1 MADRVTHQL
10 SGGGFRGRA
19 VVWKESNETGVSN
32 AQEIQGAE
40 AVGRSRDDVDDLLMD
55 EHDLPT
61 NERVSG
67 WISELFRTWGP
78 AILIVLLIRSVVA
91 EPFRIPSGSM
101 VPTLEIGDFILVSKF
116 SYGVRVPFTQK
127 VLLDMDEP
135 KRGDVVVFGFPDQP
149 SQAYIKRIVG
159 LPGDIITTKSNTL
172 YVNGVAQTQQSVGAF
187 SFVDDECRTATVDE
201 KTETIDG
208 RSHRILTSA
217 NPAGDFGPNTYSG
230 GQKPDY
236 VPAWR
241 WPDDEF
247 KVPADTFFAMGDN
260 RDNSSDSRVWGTVP
274 RANLKGRAI
283 LVWLSWD
290 HCTGNI
296 PFLGRFRFDRIGT
309 MLN

>member
-1 MADRVTHQL
+1 MA
-10 SGGGFRGRA
+10 
-19 VVWKESNETGVSN
+19 
-32 AQEIQGAE
+32 
-40 AVGRSRDDVDDLLMD
+40 RSRDDVDDLLKD

-116 SYGVRVPFTQK
+116 SYGIRVPFTQK
-127 VLLDMDEP
+127 VLVKLDEP

-159 LPGDIITTKSNTL
+159 LPGDVITTKSNTL
-172 YVNGVAQTQQSVGAF
+172 YVNGAAQHQAPADTF
-187 SFVDDECRTATVDE
+187 PFIDDKCDTVVLE
-201 KTETIDG
+201 QNTETIDG
-208 RSHRILTSA
+208 RSHLILTSA
-217 NPAGDFGPNTYSG
+217 NTAGDFGPKTYS
-230 GQKPDY
+230 GQKPDF
-236 VPAWR
+236 VPGWR

-290 HCTGNI
+290 HCNGKI

-309 MLN
+309 LLN